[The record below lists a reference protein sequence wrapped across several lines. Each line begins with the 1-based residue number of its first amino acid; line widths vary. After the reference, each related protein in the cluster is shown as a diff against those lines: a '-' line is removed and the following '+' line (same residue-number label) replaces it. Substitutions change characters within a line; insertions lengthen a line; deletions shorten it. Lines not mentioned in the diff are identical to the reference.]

1 MTTKKRRVKKNT
13 KKAGAR
19 GRAEAG
25 STGRSD
31 SSPARAASRPSRSRR
46 PNNEAEP
53 VFEGRIDE
61 VLAGKIVKHAEE
73 NASGERPK
81 RAHETA
87 GERRGDSRRPKR
99 GSNSAR
105 VLVISLIVFSA
116 VAATL
121 VYCAASISGR
131 IFRGP
136 GKRRKRR

>member
-1 MTTKKRRVKKNT
+1 MTTKKRRVKKST
-13 KKAGAR
+13 KKAGAG
-19 GRAEAG
+19 GRAEV
-25 STGRSD
+25 
-31 SSPARAASRPSRSRR
+31 PARAASRPSRSRR
-46 PNNEAEP
+46 PKNEAEP

-81 RAHETA
+81 RAHGAA
-87 GERRGDSRRPKR
+87 GQRRGDSRRPKQ

-105 VLVISLIVFSA
+105 VLLISLIVFSA